1 MDPILFKGLEI
12 WGPAGV
18 IIVGLSYALVA
29 MWKRNAVI
37 QDARIVEANE
47 RAKQIGDLTREIS
60 VGLVTATSAINSL
73 RDMIVR
79 MDRQ

>member
-1 MDPILFKGLEI
+1 MDPVATRALEA
-12 WGPAGV
+12 WGPAGI
-18 IIVGLSYALVA
+18 IIVALSYALIA
-29 MWKRNAVI
+29 MWKRNAAI
-37 QDARIVEANE
+37 QDARIAEANE

-79 MDRQ
+79 LDRQ

>member
-1 MDPILFKGLEI
+1 
-12 WGPAGV
+12 
-18 IIVGLSYALVA
+18 
-29 MWKRNAVI
+29 MWKRNAAI

-79 MDRQ
+79 LDRQ

>member
-1 MDPILFKGLEI
+1 MDPGIFKGLEA
-12 WGPAGV
+12 WGPPG
-18 IIVGLSYALVA
+18 IIIIGLSYALIA
-29 MWKRNAVI
+29 MWKRNSVI
-37 QDARIVEANE
+37 QDARIAEANE

-79 MDRQ
+79 LDRQ

>member
-1 MDPILFKGLEI
+1 MDPVATRALEA

-18 IIVGLSYALVA
+18 IIVALSYALIA
-29 MWKRNAVI
+29 MWRRNSII

-73 RDMIVR
+73 RDIVVR
-79 MDRQ
+79 LDRS